1 MIRGPKKLS
10 RRAPSQLQ
18 RERSFGVFTVAH
30 VRRFVA
36 VELDGK
42 VAALGGDF
50 HRAVGTS
57 LPNSCQQV
65 CRGERSLRH
74 KTKKEPR
81 TIPCVRD
88 SLASRDDCG
97 SGYGDAHCRYNY
109 PS

>member
-1 MIRGPKKLS
+1 LFEGRSARPTARVDHGTGQEQEPGGTGGQARGGRGLDEMIRGPKKLS

-57 LPNSCQQV
+57 LPNSCQQ
-65 CRGERSLRH
+65 SAA
-74 KTKKEPR
+74 
-81 TIPCVRD
+81 
-88 SLASRDDCG
+88 ASGR
-97 SGYGDAHCRYNY
+97 
-109 PS
+109 